1 MRPIV
6 GISEF
11 LEGQNLTHR
20 QMGAIMIGWILL
32 VTIISVGLL
41 LYTAST

>member
-1 MRPIV
+1 M
-6 GISEF
+6 GISEL

-20 QMGAIMIGWILL
+20 QMGIIMVGWILL
-32 VTIISVGLL
+32 VSLISVGLL

>member
-1 MRPIV
+1 M

-20 QMGAIMIGWILL
+20 QMGIIMVGWILL
-32 VTIISVGLL
+32 VSIVAVAML
-41 LYTAST
+41 LYTSSI